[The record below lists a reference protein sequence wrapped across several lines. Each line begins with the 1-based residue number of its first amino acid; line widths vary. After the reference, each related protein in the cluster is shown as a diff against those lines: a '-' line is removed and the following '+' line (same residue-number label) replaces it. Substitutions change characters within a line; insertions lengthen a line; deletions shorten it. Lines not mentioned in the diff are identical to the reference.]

1 VNSQKSRGHK
11 RAPKMFCKM
20 LAVACLTASLS
31 LAAAF
36 QVHRAVPYF
45 LPPRAMPPYS
55 ARVMAVVRHGQF
67 GRPPRT
73 QCATALACGCRPHDA
88 PGRISGH

>member
-1 VNSQKSRGHK
+1 
-11 RAPKMFCKM
+11 MDFKM

-45 LPPRAMPPYS
+45 LSPPDVQPHS
-55 ARVMAVVRHGQF
+55 ARVMAAVRHCQF
-67 GRPPRT
+67 GPPPRT
-73 QCATALACGCRPHDA
+73 QCATAVACGCHPHVA